1 MKTIKRILVPTDFS
15 EFSLAGM
22 DYVISL
28 SVLYDAQIFLLN
40 VIDHEPTLTFHT
52 VDLHSETLLR
62 DNTRKAE
69 AYLSTIIKQKFQ
81 DMKNILPMV
90 RHGDPARVIVKVAR
104 EEGVDL
110 IIMATHGRTGFAHV
124 LLGSVAE
131 KVVRHSSIPVLTV
144 KPEEMSENVLREEDV
159 EEQLHLRL

>member
-1 MKTIKRILVPTDFS
+1 MKKIQRILVPTDFS

-22 DYVISL
+22 EYVISL
-28 SVLYDAQIFLLN
+28 SVLYDAQIYLLN

-62 DNTRKAE
+62 DNTKKAE
-69 AYLSTIIKQKFQ
+69 AYLGAIIDRKFQ
-81 DMKNILPMV
+81 NMQNIIPMV
-90 RHGDPARVIVKVAR
+90 RHGDPARTIVKVAK
-104 EEGVDL
+104 EENVDL
-110 IIMATHGRTGFAHV
+110 IIMATHGRTGVAHV

-131 KVVRHSSIPVLTV
+131 KVVRQSSIPVLTV
-144 KPEEMSENVLREEDV
+144 KPEEVSESVLKEEDL